1 MLVEAGAADWPRVKP
16 NVAVRGAFV
25 GESTDNSDEDTVD
38 WDVEVR
44 QYHRGF
50 GRYDIPGVGIV
61 QGRDKAIKSLQ
72 SQFGKMQRRARVMVT
87 VEHVREELGSPSHED
102 ISDET
107 LARLIEEEKTLYG
120 AASRAAHILARKY
133 AMQCDYARGNVRES
147 LSQIS
152 KAWRELA
159 LELEKKAALYNG
171 IASL

>member
-1 MLVEAGAADWPRVKP
+1 V
-16 NVAVRGAFV
+16 
-25 GESTDNSDEDTVD
+25 
-38 WDVEVR
+38 
-44 QYHRGF
+44 
-50 GRYDIPGVGIV
+50 
-61 QGRDKAIKSLQ
+61 
-72 SQFGKMQRRARVMVT
+72 VT

-171 IASL
+171 TASLRAYMSGIDKPYKPDFWRGMFDNRYT